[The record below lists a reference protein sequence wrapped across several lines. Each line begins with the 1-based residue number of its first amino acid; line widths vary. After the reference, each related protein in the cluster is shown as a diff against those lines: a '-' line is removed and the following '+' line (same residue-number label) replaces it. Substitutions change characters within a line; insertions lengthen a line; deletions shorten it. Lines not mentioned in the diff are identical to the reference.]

1 MSQKNED
8 VGMPEIFTYWG
19 KARGSQDGGPCWHP
33 LVFHSLDVAASA
45 EALLDANPRLLQA
58 IARLLGLPARCCR
71 PLLLAAAA
79 LHDLGKFTG
88 PFQKKSDL
96 PLPPAERGHERSQ
109 ADIGH
114 AKTGAWLWDD
124 WCYEEAVP
132 GGEGFSWMV
141 AAAAGHH
148 GEPPGMDY
156 NYNGSACWDKPNRA
170 AALTFAE
177 AVLDLFALREPL
189 TEAPPLVSKDSKTA
203 SWLVAGLVN
212 LADWVGSDRTYFPYR
227 SPEIYPDDLAAA
239 LERYWQE
246 TAQPAAKK
254 AVAGKG
260 LRAARPAPDFTLA
273 GILGDAAQPTPLQDW
288 AASVPLG
295 APGPRL
301 ALIEDFT
308 GAGKTE
314 AALLLAQ
321 RLMAAGHAGGGLYW
335 ALPTQATSN
344 ALYGRIRSCYHK
356 LFAAGVRPSLALLHG
371 DSGLHLPFRKSVR
384 PDEAFLKPYLET
396 KDGQAEE
403 AAAEAVCAA
412 WLQDDRR
419 TGFFAEVAVG
429 TVDQALLAIL
439 PTRFN
444 VLRLL
449 GLSQRVLVVDEVHS
463 YDSYTGP
470 LLQRLIAFQ
479 AAFGGSTL
487 LLSATLG
494 TAARRSLVEAF
505 AEGLGKPA
513 PDLAERGFPN
523 ATLIGPEGAGERV
536 LAQGRGTR
544 RDLPVERLATPE
556 AAEAAL
562 LDLARAGGCGAYIRN
577 TVDDAI
583 ESCLRLRAR
592 NPGVTVDL
600 FHARFALADRKD
612 REEAVLAAYGKTSSP
627 ERRAGRILIATQVV
641 EQSLD
646 LDFDL
651 LASDLA
657 PLDLLIQRAGRLQR
671 HAGRSGRL
679 APPRLL
685 LVSPDPRGEIEPN
698 WLRCLLPKAAYVYPN
713 HARLWVAA
721 RNLVKA
727 GRLPLASCN
736 PRDLLDAVYDE
747 EDLPPNLQKEREEIE
762 EAIEPLRR
770 AHAKGNA
777 LEVGKGYSS
786 AQTPGWQK
794 DIDYNTRYSELE
806 DRPVRLCLLEDGR
819 LRPWAAPAGPAEPAA
834 LTWRR
839 STLRLS
845 LARFD
850 HFCPQDDAERAAHGK
865 ALDDWSRGRD
875 SAEAIILRPIA
886 PGLYWA
892 KVAVQAGKDRIRH
905 HRIHYDRALGWR
917 TASEP

>member
-1 MSQKNED
+1 MTA
-8 VGMPEIFTYWG
+8 EIFTYWG
-19 KARGSQDGGPCWHP
+19 KARGSRDDGPDWHP

-45 EALLDANPRLLQA
+45 EALLDANPQLLQA
-58 IARLLGLPARCCR
+58 IARLLRLPAQRCR

-88 PFQKKSDL
+88 PFQKKSKL
-96 PLPPAERGHERSQ
+96 PLPPAERGRERLQ

-124 WCYEEAVP
+124 WYDEGDVP
-132 GGEGFSWMV
+132 GGKGFWWMV

-148 GEPPGMDY
+148 GEPPGLDDKAD
-156 NYNGSACWDKPNRA
+156 NCWDKPNRA
-170 AALTFAE
+170 AALTFAW
-177 AVLDLFALREPL
+177 AVLDLFALRQPL
-189 TEAPPLVSKDSKTA
+189 IEVPPLVSKDSKTA

-212 LADWVGSDRTYFPYR
+212 LADWVGSDREYFPYR
-227 SPEIYPDDLAAA
+227 SPEVYPDDLVAA
-239 LERYWQE
+239 LACYWQE

-260 LRAARPAPDFTLA
+260 LRAARPARDFSLA
-273 GILGDAAQPTPLQDW
+273 DILGDAVQPTPLQDW

-344 ALYGRIRSCYHK
+344 ALYGRISKCYHT

-384 PDEAFLKPYLET
+384 PDEAFLAPYLEA

-403 AAAEAVCAA
+403 AGAEAVCAA

-419 TGFFAEVAVG
+419 TGFFAEMAVG

-479 AAFGGSTL
+479 AALGGSTL

-494 TAARRSLVEAF
+494 SAARRSLVEAF
-505 AEGLGKPA
+505 AEGLGQSA

-523 ATLIGPEGAGERV
+523 ATLIGPEGADERV

-556 AAEAAL
+556 VAEAAL

-583 ESCLRLRAR
+583 ESCRRLRAKH
-592 NPGVTVDL
+592 PGVTVDL
-600 FHARFALADRKD
+600 FHARFALADRKA
-612 REEAVLAAYGKTSSP
+612 REDEVLAAYGKISSP

-671 HAGRSGRL
+671 HAERSGRPT
-679 APPRLL
+679 PPRLL
-685 LVSPDPRGEIEPN
+685 LVAPDPYGEIKPD
-698 WLRCLLPKAAYVYPN
+698 WLSCLLPKAAYVYPN

-721 RNLVKA
+721 RNLVEA

-736 PRDLLDAVYDE
+736 PRDLLDAVYDFRE
-747 EDLPPNLQKEREEIE
+747 EDLPAALEDAREKIE
-762 EAIEPLRR
+762 NAIEPLRR

-777 LEVGKGYSS
+777 LEVGAGYSS

-794 DIDYNTRYSELE
+794 EVYYNTRYSELE
-806 DRPVRLCLLEDGR
+806 DRPVRLCLLEDGC
-819 LRPWAAPAGPAEPAA
+819 LRPWAAPADPAAKPTA

-839 STLRLS
+839 STLRLP
-845 LARFD
+845 LARFK
-850 HFCPQDDAERAAHGK
+850 HFCPQDDAEKDAHEK
-865 ALDDWSRGRD
+865 AIDEWNKGRD
-875 SAEAIILRPIA
+875 PAEAVILRPIA
-886 PGLYWA
+886 PDLYEA
-892 KVAVQAGKDRIRH
+892 KVAVQVGNDQIQH

-917 TASEP
+917 AAPEP